1 MNVLIADDE
10 PVSRRLLEI
19 LLNKWGYNVSVAADG
34 EEAWRV
40 LQGSTRFSIAIL
52 DWMMPGMD
60 GVQVCRKIRQSE
72 TRPPM
77 YVLLLT
83 AKQAT
88 EDANGRYESVADDYL
103 PKPYAAHE
111 LKARLRAARRIIELE
126 NQLEAARESIKVA
139 TTHDPLTG
147 LWNRSAILEVLHR
160 EIHRARRQ
168 SSPLTVLM
176 VDIERLKEINHQYGH
191 LAGDA
196 VLRETARR
204 IRSNIRSYD
213 SVGRTDGGQFVI
225 VAPSC
230 DHTGALNQSCRLH
243 SKICQQA
250 IKTFAGD
257 FPLTVRLGIAVGCNN
272 HQAHDFISAADS
284 ALAEA
289 RKTGKSSII
298 YDVHKPI

>member
-243 SKICQQA
+243 SKICQEA